1 MIDIVL
7 KNATEDI
14 LKIIE
19 LTKKDIEDIKL
30 ADHKKIAQRVDEKN
44 HMIVS
49 FETNKSILNDELIK
63 LAKDSNL
70 PLEEL
75 MGDESID
82 LLSQLKNNLS
92 ILKDN
97 NRVYAKFVVRLNE
110 FYTSLFDE
118 IFKLDSNGYE
128 KKTPTPANILQ
139 VSA

>member
-14 LKIIE
+14 LKLIE

>member
-1 MIDIVL
+1 
-7 KNATEDI
+7 
-14 LKIIE
+14 
-19 LTKKDIEDIKL
+19 
-30 ADHKKIAQRVDEKN
+30 
-44 HMIVS
+44 MIVS

>member
-14 LKIIE
+14 LKLIE

-63 LAKDSNL
+63 LAKDSDL